1 MTDVRVAADSSEVD
15 EALELRRRV
24 FVGQQGVALD
34 ADRDGLDP
42 RALHLVAVDDGHVI
56 GTCRLVFDGP
66 LARLGRMAVED
77 DYRGRG
83 LGAAI
88 LAEAEEQARAAGSER
103 MRLHAQTA
111 ARSLYER
118 GGFVVQG
125 QEFMEEGIPHLT
137 MEKPLA

>member
-1 MTDVRVAADSSEVD
+1 MAANSSEVD

-24 FVGQQGVALD
+24 FVGQQGVTLE
-34 ADRDGLDP
+34 ADRDGLDQV
-42 RALHLVAVDDGHVI
+42 ALHVVAIDGGNVV

-88 LAEAEEQARAAGSER
+88 LAEAEHQALAAGSER
-103 MRLHAQTA
+103 IRLHAQLA

-118 GGFVVQG
+118 SGFVVQG

>member
-1 MTDVRVAADSSEVD
+1 VAANSSEID

-24 FVGQQGVALD
+24 FVGQQGVTLD

-42 RALHLVAVDDGHVI
+42 TALHLVAVDDGRVI

-88 LAEAEEQARAAGSER
+88 LTEAEQQARAAGSER
-103 MRLHAQTA
+103 IRLHAQIA

>member
-1 MTDVRVAADSSEVD
+1 VTDIRVAANSSEID

-24 FVGQQGVALD
+24 FVGQQGVTLD

-42 RALHLVAVDDGHVI
+42 TALHLVAVDDGRVI

-88 LAEAEEQARAAGSER
+88 LTEAEQQARAAGSER
-103 MRLHAQTA
+103 IRLHAQIA